1 MEFLSDWIK
10 TFFTAMIP
18 IGELRASIPVALLS
32 FKMGII
38 ETYIISVIGN
48 LVPVVIILWVMEP
61 VSRFLMKRFNWAN
74 RFFSWLFNR
83 TRKRHSAKFE
93 KYQGFALI
101 SFVGI
106 PLPITGGWTG
116 ALIAY
121 VFGIS
126 QKKDLM
132 LITNGVLCAGIIV
145 TVITKTVGYVK
156 FIMSDTVIFESML
169 GTVKS
174 VIYRL

>member
-121 VFGIS
+121 VFGIPP
-126 QKKDLM
+126 KKALWQ
-132 LITNGVLCAGIIV
+132 ITIGVLIAGIIV

-174 VIYRL
+174 VIYHL